1 MTRLTKTLISLAVGA
16 GCLIVLMAVWDQRRN
31 PATMANSATSD
42 ELEREIR
49 STLPLGSSLYS
60 VEEFLT
66 KRGLEFSFDKSS
78 GSIFAVARKLKGSTG
93 LASKS
98 LQLQFRFDDSVKL
111 KSIDAK
117 VLYTGP

>member
-1 MTRLTKTLISLAVGA
+1 MTRLAKTLVLLAVGA
-16 GCLIVLMAVWDQRRN
+16 GCLIVLMAVWGQRRN
-31 PATMANSATSD
+31 HATMANSATSD

-49 STLPLGSSLYS
+49 AALPLGSSLSS
-60 VEEFLT
+60 VEGFLS

-78 GSIFAVARKLKGSTG
+78 GSVFAIARKLKGSTA

-98 LQLQFRFDDSVKL
+98 LQLQFRFDDDSRL